1 MHKST
6 EHVVSHVRAEKILNT
21 YDVIIAGAGI
31 VGLASGL
38 KLLEKN
44 PALKLLILEKE
55 NGVSKHQS
63 GHNSGV
69 IHSGIYYKPGSLKAL
84 NCRKG
89 YKQLLEF
96 CDKENIPYNVCG
108 KVIVAADEK
117 ELPYLEN
124 LYERGI
130 ANYLTNIKKI
140 TADELK
146 EYEPYAYGIKAIH
159 VPYTGII
166 DFKTVCNKYAELI
179 QSKDGEI
186 RLSEKVIKIIP
197 AENKIE
203 IVTQNSSFTSKTFV
217 NCCGLYSDEVSKLS
231 SGFND
236 IRIVPFRGEYYKII
250 KEKHHLVKT
259 LIYPVPNPEFPFL
272 GVHFTTLIG
281 GGVEAGPNAVLSFK
295 KEGYNKT
302 SFSLKDTFNTFSWP
316 GFQRVMTKY
325 MKIGLGEFYRSYS
338 KKAFVKALQK
348 LLPEITKNDLEKGG
362 SGVRAQALDKYGRL
376 IDDFVINK
384 KGNIINVLNAP
395 SPAATS
401 SLSIGETIAEEI
413 LAILN

>member
-1 MHKST
+1 MLLLN
-6 EHVVSHVRAEKILNT
+6 KILKI

-31 VGLASGL
+31 VGLAAGL

-55 NGVSKHQS
+55 NAVSKHQS

-69 IHSGIYYKPGSLKAL
+69 IHSGIYYKPGSLKAV

-89 YKQLLEF
+89 YKQLIEF
-96 CDKENIPYNVCG
+96 CGKENIPYNICG
-108 KVIVAADEK
+108 KVIVASNEK

-130 ANYLTNIKKI
+130 ANGLTDIRKI
-140 TADELK
+140 TSEELR
-146 EYEPYAYGIKAIH
+146 ELEPHAFGIKAIH

-166 DFKTVCNKYAELI
+166 DFKIVCSKYAELI
-179 QSKDGEI
+179 QNKGGEI
-186 RLSEKVIKIIP
+186 RLNEKVIKVGSN
-197 AENKIE
+197 ENNIE
-203 IVTQNSSFTSKTFV
+203 IITKNSSFTTKTFV
-217 NCCGLYSDEVSKLS
+217 NCCGLHSDKIAKLS
-231 SGFND
+231 SGYD
-236 IRIVPFRGEYYKII
+236 EIRIVPFRGEYYKVK
-250 KEKHHLVKT
+250 KEKHNLVKT

-272 GVHFTTLIG
+272 GVHFTTLIE

-302 SFSLKDTFNTFSWP
+302 SFSLKDTVKTFSWP
-316 GFQRVMTKY
+316 GFQKVMTKY

-338 KKAFVKALQK
+338 KAAFVKALQK
-348 LLPEITKNDLEKGG
+348 ILPGINKHDLEKGG
-362 SGVRAQALDKYGRL
+362 SGVRAQAVGRNGKL
-376 IDDFVINK
+376 IDDFVIDK
-384 KGNIINVLNAP
+384 KGRIINVLNAP

-413 LAILN
+413 LGRLN